1 MSGGPLVGLE
11 VQVSEV
17 LDYKYVD
24 HWEQN
29 NLVELVRHT
38 KQRDYVPPR
47 LWGFHEFRSF

>member
-1 MSGGPLVGLE
+1 MSGDPLVGLE

-38 KQRDYVPPR
+38 KQRDYVPR
-47 LWGFHEFRSF
+47 IFFDENL